1 MAVGLVGMQYVA
13 LISSIKYFSG
23 CEIFSPY
30 LYECYPQNV
39 E

>member
-23 CEIFSPY
+23 CEVFSPH
-30 LYECYPQNV
+30 PMNV
-39 E
+39 ILKT